1 MVGNDEIEKYIAL
14 VRAEIDLSSEI
25 EEQEVLKLIAEIIFR
40 ETIDKPLA
48 LKDKDILV
56 KSIFDSIRKL
66 DVIQEL
72 IENEDVAEITSS
84 YLYSLSNSSY

>member
-72 IENEDVAEITSS
+72 IENEDVAEIMVNG
-84 YLYSLSNSSY
+84 YDHI